1 MPVTNTQS
9 IWLRFGAF
17 LSPSPR
23 FLGVH
28 WTLSFRPTPHAPRP
42 TPHAPPAGSGRART
56 LPRWRVPDTDR
67 RIEKDGTGPDL
78 EERPLYFIMSPNQAI
93 PVEKSILFPPLVA
106 VGP

>member
-1 MPVTNTQS
+1 MARASFWRFS
-9 IWLRFGAF
+9 IPTTSLPWGSLDTV
-17 LSPSPR
+17 LS
-23 FLGVH
+23 
-28 WTLSFRPTPHAPRP
+28 PHAPR
-42 TPHAPPAGSGRART
+42 PHAPPAGSGRART